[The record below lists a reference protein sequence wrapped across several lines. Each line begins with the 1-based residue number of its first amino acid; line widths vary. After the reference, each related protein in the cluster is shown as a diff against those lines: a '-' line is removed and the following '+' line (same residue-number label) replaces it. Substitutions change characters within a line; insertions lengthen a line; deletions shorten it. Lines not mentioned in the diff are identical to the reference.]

1 MTFTIEQT
9 ETAIRYAV
17 AKRGRDFVNNKEVDG
32 NGTCQYLWQD
42 EETGARRPS
51 CIAGVAADF
60 LGIPHHV
67 LEDAEGTNVVGS
79 KIAEYFD
86 PEAAHALWYAQ
97 QAQDN
102 KEPWGRA
109 LVAFNRGDYNPF
121 RR

>member
-51 CIAGVAADF
+51 
-60 LGIPHHV
+60 
-67 LEDAEGTNVVGS
+67 
-79 KIAEYFD
+79 
-86 PEAAHALWYAQ
+86 
-97 QAQDN
+97 
-102 KEPWGRA
+102 GRRQNA
-109 LVAFNRGDYNPF
+109 SACRTLSGPSAPPSSAPQRI
-121 RR
+121 